1 MNISEVNR
9 LLPFLSREERA
20 ELDALI
26 NSDSAMWRPLPGP
39 QMQAA
44 ESLADITGFGGA
56 AGGGK
61 TDLACGLSLTEHRKI
76 AIFRENGTE
85 LTGLIDRFTQLLHG
99 REGYNGQDKI
109 WRTKRGD
116 GVGVQIEFGSF
127 PNPGDETKYQGRDHD
142 LIVFDEAA
150 NMREHAV
157 RFLMGW
163 MRSTDPNQPRC
174 RALLTF
180 NPPTSAEGRW
190 IISFFAPWLDRK
202 HPKPAKPG
210 ELRYF
215 ATLDQK
221 DIEVDDGRLFVF
233 EDGKPCY
240 DFDPL
245 LYEPTEIIR
254 PLSRT
259 FIPSRVSDNPF
270 LMGTNYVSVLQGLPE
285 PLRSQ
290 MLKGDFMAGVED
302 DPWQLIPTAWV
313 ESAQARWVD
322 LYPKPRMTSVGVDV
336 ARGGR
341 DNTLIARR
349 HEMWFDRSLVYPGA
363 QTPDGPSVAGLTVA
377 AVRDGAPIHIDII
390 GVGASPYDYL
400 NSNGQHVIGV
410 NVAEKA
416 TATDK
421 SGRLRFFN
429 QRSQYWW
436 MMREA
441 LDPANNTGIM
451 LPPEPE
457 LLADLCAPTWELS
470 ASSIKVESREAIYKR
485 IGRSPDWA
493 SAYILALIDTP
504 PLDLLRKMSRSGSH
518 NPFATGVQVTPLSTY
533 DPFAHI

>member
-1 MNISEVNR
+1 MLASEILE
-9 LLPFLSREERA
+9 LLPYLTPAERK
-20 ELDALI
+20 EVDCLLEKI
-26 NSDSAMWRPLPGP
+26 PVPLWVPLKGP
-39 QMQAA
+39 QTMAYMSKAA
-44 ESLADITGFGGA
+44 IIGYGGA

-61 TDLACGLSLTEHRKI
+61 TDLAVGK
-76 AIFRENGTE
+76 AITQHKKVLVLRREATQ
-85 LTGLIDRFTQLLHG
+85 LTGIIDRFFEVLG
-99 REGYNGQDKI
+99 SRNGYNGQDRILRLDDK
-109 WRTKRGD
+109 
-116 GVGVQIEFGSF
+116 QIEFGSTKD
-127 PNPGDETKYQGRDHD
+127 PDDWNKYQGRPHD
-142 LIVFDEAA
+142 LLIFDEAA
-150 NMREHAV
+150 NFLASQV
-157 RFLMGW
+157 RALLGW
-163 MRSTDPNQPRC
+163 LRSVDPNQHC
-174 RALLTF
+174 QALLTF

-190 IISFFAPWLDRK
+190 IIDFFAPWLDKK
-202 HPKPAKPG
+202 HPRPAAPG

-215 ATLDQK
+215 A
-221 DIEVDDGRLFVF
+221 VV
-233 EDGKPCY
+233 DGKDVECENGESFRHGDELITPM
-240 DFDPL
+240 
-245 LYEPTEIIR
+245 
-254 PLSRT
+254 SRT
-259 FIPSRVSDNPF
+259 FIPSRVSDNPY
-270 LMGTNYVSVLQGLPE
+270 LYGTGYMTTLQSLPE

-290 MLKGDFMAGVED
+290 MLNGDFNAGVED

-518 NPFATGVQVTPLSTY
+518 NPFATGVQVTPLNTY